1 MMAPTYEEVMA
12 LTDEELQ
19 ERYNV
24 ATKRTVVGTGY
35 YWDEIVR
42 RRAEK
47 QTDRMIDVT
56 ERMNSSSDRMLAIT
70 VQIKSATNIMMWAA
84 IVSAVAS
91 FAAVFIAIQ
100 SSCH

>member
-19 ERYNV
+19 KRYNV

-47 QTDRMIDVT
+47 QTDRCHGKNELLLGSNVSNHCSNKISYEHYDVGGDCLC
-56 ERMNSSSDRMLAIT
+56 RR
-70 VQIKSATNIMMWAA
+70 
-84 IVSAVAS
+84 
-91 FAAVFIAIQ
+91 VFCGGVY
-100 SSCH
+100 CHPE